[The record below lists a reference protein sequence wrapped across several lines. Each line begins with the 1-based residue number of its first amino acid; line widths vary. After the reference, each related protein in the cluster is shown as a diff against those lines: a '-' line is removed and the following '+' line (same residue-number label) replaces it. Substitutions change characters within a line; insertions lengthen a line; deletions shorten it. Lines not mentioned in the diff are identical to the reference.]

1 MSAILKPGADDRV
14 TIAFPPA
21 PSITM
26 NSSGKYDFKQFQE
39 ELAALDRQNAG
50 NKPPAPAAPAV
61 PVKVAPEPVAPK
73 RRGRPPKV
81 DPLAGARAEF
91 EALRVRHGLT
101 VADVVAWFPPE
112 EGVAYLQAL
121 IAASEPKPR
130 RRRKAGDADAEGT
143 AD

>member
-1 MSAILKPGADDRV
+1 
-14 TIAFPPA
+14 
-21 PSITM
+21 M

-39 ELAALDRQNAG
+39 ELAALDREANG
-50 NKPPAPAAPAV
+50 GKTPPPAAAPR
-61 PVKVAPEPVAPK
+61 PAPEPVVPK

-81 DPLAGARAEF
+81 DPLAAAKAEF

-101 VADVVAWFPPE
+101 VADVVAWFPAE

-130 RRRKAGDADAEGT
+130 RRRKGAEGDT
-143 AD
+143 GTSD

>member
-1 MSAILKPGADDRV
+1 
-14 TIAFPPA
+14 
-21 PSITM
+21 M

-39 ELAALDRQNAG
+39 ELAALDRQASG
-50 NKPPAPAAPAV
+50 SKPPAADPAPSKAA
-61 PVKVAPEPVAPK
+61 APEPAAPK

-91 EALRVRHGLT
+91 EALRLRHGLT
-101 VADVVAWFPPE
+101 VADVVSWFPQE

-130 RRRKAGDADAEGT
+130 RRRKAPDVDAGPGDAGAAG
-143 AD
+143 

>member
-1 MSAILKPGADDRV
+1 
-14 TIAFPPA
+14 
-21 PSITM
+21 M

-39 ELAALDRQNAG
+39 ELAALDRKAAETRPAT
-50 NKPPAPAAPAV
+50 KAPEPAPAPVPAV
-61 PVKVAPEPVAPK
+61 PAVPK

-101 VADVVAWFPPE
+101 VADVVSWFPAE
-112 EGVAYLQAL
+112 EGIAYLQGL

-130 RRRKAGDADAEGT
+130 RRRKTETPADEAT
-143 AD
+143 PD

>member
-1 MSAILKPGADDRV
+1 
-14 TIAFPPA
+14 
-21 PSITM
+21 M

-39 ELAALDRQNAG
+39 ELAALDRQASG
-50 NKPPAPAAPAV
+50 SKPPAADPVPTKAAT
-61 PVKVAPEPVAPK
+61 PEPVVPK

-91 EALRVRHGLT
+91 EALRLRHGLT
-101 VADVVAWFPPE
+101 VADVVSWFPPE

-130 RRRKAGDADAEGT
+130 RRRKPADPDGT
-143 AD
+143 SDGSPPVE

>member
-1 MSAILKPGADDRV
+1 
-14 TIAFPPA
+14 
-21 PSITM
+21 M

-39 ELAALDRQNAG
+39 ELAALDRQASG
-50 NKPPAPAAPAV
+50 SKPPAADPTPPRAVVPEPAV
-61 PVKVAPEPVAPK
+61 PK

-91 EALRVRHGLT
+91 EALRLRHGLT
-101 VADVVAWFPPE
+101 VADVVSWFPPE

-130 RRRKAGDADAEGT
+130 RRRKALDADADSGDADAAG
-143 AD
+143 

>member
-1 MSAILKPGADDRV
+1 MSADLKPGADDRV
-14 TIAFPPA
+14 TIAVPPA
-21 PSITM
+21 PSIIM

-39 ELAALDRQNAG
+39 ELAALDRQATG
-50 NKPPAPAAPAV
+50 SKPPAPAAVAT
-61 PVKVAPEPVAPK
+61 KVAAPEPVAPK

-91 EALRVRHGLT
+91 EALRVRYGLT

-112 EGVAYLQAL
+112 EGVAYLQGL

-130 RRRKAGDADAEGT
+130 RRRKAGDPDSESTPG
-143 AD
+143 